1 MRVTRSR
8 TPTMAPAIRAFRL
21 LGAGAVGSGAGGR
34 AGIRLCGPSLIGS
47 SSVRATSDAP
57 TDGRSG
63 RLGQGGREERQGARV
78 PVRDRHM
85 ATIEQLERVLGAGPL
100 ELLGYGTHA
109 VFQNPAVPAA
119 GVQPDRAHR

>member
-1 MRVTRSR
+1 MPVTRIR

-21 LGAGAVGSGAGGR
+21 LGAGAGGR

-78 PVRDRHM
+78 SVPDRHV
-85 ATIEQLERVLGAGPL
+85 AALEQLQGVLGPDRL
-100 ELLGYGTHA
+100 ELLGYGDHA
-109 VFQNPAVPAA
+109 VVQEELVLAAAVR
-119 GVQPDRAHR
+119 PDRAHRTH